1 MAVAAHLDLDRL
13 GGRTDGEGVAAA
25 DAAHVRLVEG
35 GMDLGLHWTYCSDAS
50 GGLEL
55 AGLDADALL
64 GAGFVGE
71 ADLAVRRREERVV
84 APHPDVRAR
93 VERAAT
99 LPDDDRAGEDVLA
112 VAALD
117 AESLAGAVA
126 PVTGGRAS
134 LLVCHRL
141 LLGLGLLGD
150 RLARSLRL
158 LGCIGL
164 GFGCLHRR
172 LARALRLLR
181 LGIGL
186 GVGFGWRIRCL
197 ALRLLA
203 RCVDLVDPDAN
214 HVLAV
219 AV

>member
-1 MAVAAHLDLDRL
+1 MN
-13 GGRTDGEGVAAA
+13 
-25 DAAHVRLVEG
+25 
-35 GMDLGLHWTYCSDAS
+35 WCSDAS

-93 VERAAT
+93 VERAAA
-99 LPDDDRAGEDVLA
+99 LPDDDRAGQHVLA

-117 AESLAGAVA
+117 AESPAGAVA

-141 LLGLGLLGD
+141 LLGLGLLGSRFARALRLLGCIVCGRGIGVRRLGG

-158 LGCIGL
+158 LG
-164 GFGCLHRR
+164 
-172 LARALRLLR
+172 
-181 LGIGL
+181 
-186 GVGFGWRIRCL
+186 
-197 ALRLLA
+197 
-203 RCVDLVDPDAN
+203 D
-214 HVLAV
+214 
-219 AV
+219 